1 MEQLY
6 DIEIDYYVRVNFT
19 TLRNLVDALGG
30 VNVYSEYEFTTHYK
44 NGGYEIK
51 KGYNFMDGKK
61 ALAFAR
67 ERYNV
72 PGGDEQRGRDQQAVL
87 KALFEKVMSPSI
99 LTGYLGILDSIE
111 GNFETNMGM
120 DQIASL
126 VKMQLADGSS
136 WDIKSQSV
144 TGTFGNEYCYSG
156 GYQLLSIMY
165 PDETSVAEA
174 RQGILRVLGLEE
186 DAPEAVYAAENI
198 LKNMASEDQP
208 GSAAAEAG
216 ADGLDTA
223 LGISGA
229 W

>member
-1 MEQLY
+1 M
-6 DIEIDYYVRVNFT
+6 
-19 TLRNLVDALGG
+19 
-30 VNVYSEYEFTTHYK
+30 
-44 NGGYEIK
+44 
-51 KGYNFMDGKK
+51 
-61 ALAFAR
+61 
-67 ERYNV
+67 
-72 PGGDEQRGRDQQAVL
+72 
-87 KALFEKVMSPSI
+87 
-99 LTGYLGILDSIE
+99 
-111 GNFETNMGM
+111 
-120 DQIASL
+120 
-126 VKMQLADGSS
+126 
-136 WDIKSQSV
+136 